1 MKTIILLHGAIGAN
15 DQLEPL
21 AKELIQQG
29 FQVFSFNFSGHGKMP
44 FQNKFSIEQ
53 FATELEQFIATQQ
66 LEKPNVFGYS
76 MGGYVALYLA
86 HKQPTLLGNIITLGT
101 KFEWTPEIAQKE
113 TKMLDAKTILEKV
126 PKFAEDLKTRHGN
139 DWELLLSKTAD
150 MMIGLGNKNALALND
165 YGTIEN
171 KVLIGLAD
179 KDSMV
184 SLAETTAV
192 YKQLKNGTMYM
203 LPNTKHPIETVNVSS
218 LAKII
223 NDLIKKKTHSLVS
236 LFFDYDFDLCE

>member
-21 AKELIQQG
+21 VKELTQKD
-29 FQVFSFNFSGHGKMP
+29 FQVFSFNFSGHGKKP
-44 FQNKFSIEQ
+44 FQNNFGIEQ
-53 FATELEQFIATQQ
+53 FANELEQFITTQH

-113 TKMLDAKTILEKV
+113 TKMLDAKTILGKV

-139 DWELLLSKTAD
+139 EWELLLSKTAE
-150 MMIGLGNKNALALND
+150 MMLSLGTNNVLALND
-165 YGTIEN
+165 YTTIEN
-171 KVLIGLAD
+171 KILIGLAD
-179 KDSMV
+179 KDTMV

-192 YKQLKNGTMYM
+192 YKQLKNSAMYM
-203 LPNTKHPIETVNVSS
+203 LPNTKHPIETVNVS
-218 LAKII
+218 LLGKII
-223 NDLIKKKTHSLVS
+223 GE
-236 LFFDYDFDLCE
+236 F

>member
-21 AKELIQQG
+21 VKELTQKD
-29 FQVFSFNFSGHGKMP
+29 FQVFSFNFSGHGKKS
-44 FQNKFSIEQ
+44 FQNNFGIEQ
-53 FATELEQFIATQQ
+53 FADELEQFIATHH

-139 DWELLLSKTAD
+139 EWELLLSKTAE
-150 MMIGLGNKNALALND
+150 MMLSLGTNNVLALND
-165 YGTIEN
+165 YTTIEN
-171 KVLIGLAD
+171 KILIGLAD
-179 KDSMV
+179 KDTMV

-192 YKQLKNGTMYM
+192 YKQLKNGAMYM
-203 LPNTKHPIETVNVSS
+203 LPNTKHPIETVNVG
-218 LAKII
+218 LLGKII
-223 NDLIKKKTHSLVS
+223 GE
-236 LFFDYDFDLCE
+236 F

>member
-21 AKELIQQG
+21 VKELTQKD
-29 FQVFSFNFSGHGKMP
+29 FQVFSFNFSGHGKKS
-44 FQNKFSIEQ
+44 FQNNFSIEQ
-53 FATELEQFIATQQ
+53 FADELEQFIATHH

-126 PKFAEDLKTRHGN
+126 PKFAEDLKTRHAN
-139 DWELLLSKTAD
+139 EWELLLSKTAE
-150 MMIGLGNKNALALND
+150 MMLSLGTNNVLALND
-165 YGTIEN
+165 YTTIEN
-171 KVLIGLAD
+171 KILIGLAD
-179 KDSMV
+179 KDTMV

-192 YKQLKNGTMYM
+192 YKQLKNSAMYM
-203 LPNTKHPIETVNVSS
+203 LPSTKHPIETVNVSS

-223 NDLIKKKTHSLVS
+223 NDLIKKKAH
-236 LFFDYDFDLCE
+236 